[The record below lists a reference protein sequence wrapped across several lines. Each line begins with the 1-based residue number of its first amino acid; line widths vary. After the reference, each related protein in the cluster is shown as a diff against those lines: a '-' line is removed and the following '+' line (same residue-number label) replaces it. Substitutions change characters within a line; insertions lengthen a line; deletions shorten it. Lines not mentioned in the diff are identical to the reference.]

1 MDSTATLRAPKSL
14 SFNMQTVMLDSNI
27 FDRLDKDEAA
37 QNNVRIARK
46 NEQLR
51 IVISPDIHREL
62 QQGPFRG
69 VPPFF
74 PVVVMKDARAPKARS
89 ADIFVSE
96 DPHSRDQLA
105 ASQACSCMTYEQF
118 SQWVTSLPQ

>member
-1 MDSTATLRAPKSL
+1 
-14 SFNMQTVMLDSNI
+14 MQTVMLDSNI

-37 QNNVRIARK
+37 QNSLRIARK
-46 NEQLR
+46 NEQIR

-62 QQGPFRG
+62 EQGPFRG

-74 PVVVMKDARAPKARS
+74 PVVVVKGAVSAAQARQ

-96 DPHSRDQLA
+96 NPRNRDQQSA
-105 ASQACSCMTYEQF
+105 TRRCACMTYEQF
-118 SQWVTSLPQ
+118 SQWVTDLPQ

>member
-1 MDSTATLRAPKSL
+1 
-14 SFNMQTVMLDSNI
+14 MQTVMLDSNI

-37 QNNVRIARK
+37 QNSLRIARK
-46 NEQLR
+46 NEQIR

-62 QQGPFRG
+62 EQGRFRG

-74 PVVVMKDARAPKARS
+74 PVVVVKDSAAAKARH

-96 DPHSRDQLA
+96 SQHSRDRLQA
-105 ASQACSCMTYEQF
+105 ASKACACMSYEQF
-118 SQWVTSLPQ
+118 SQWVTTLPQ

>member
-1 MDSTATLRAPKSL
+1 MDSAATLRAPKSL

-62 QQGPFRG
+62 QLGPFRG

-74 PVVVMKDARAPKARS
+74 PVVVMKDALAPKARS

-96 DPHSRDQLA
+96 DAHSRDRLA
-105 ASQACSCMTYEQF
+105 ASKACSCMTYEQF
-118 SQWVTSLPQ
+118 SQWVTTLPQ